1 MSVQGRTVL
10 VLEDEPI
17 IAFALEDML
26 IECGAT
32 PLFCGSLEVA
42 HATLQSSHPDV
53 AILDVN
59 IHGERS
65 YPVAE
70 ALAER
75 AIPFIFATGY
85 GSALH
90 PPHFAKVPT
99 ISKPYRMREVEQ
111 AFAAL
116 CAQTGNAGR
125 P

>member
-17 IAFALEDML
+17 IAFALEDLL

-32 PLFCGSLEVA
+32 PLSCASLEVA
-42 HATLQSSHPDV
+42 HATLKSSEPDL

-65 YPVAE
+65 YPVTE

-75 AIPFIFATGY
+75 GIPFILATGY

-90 PPHFAKVPT
+90 PPRFAGVPT
-99 ISKPYRMREVEQ
+99 ISKPYRMAEVEQ

-116 CAQTGNAGR
+116 SAQTANASRG
-125 P
+125 

>member
-1 MSVQGRTVL
+1 MKMEGQTVL

-17 IAFALEDML
+17 IGFALEDML
-26 IECGAT
+26 IDRGAA
-32 PLFCGSLEVA
+32 PLICGSLDVA
-42 HATLQSSHPDV
+42 HRTLASSQPDV

-75 AIPFIFATGY
+75 GIPFIFATGY
-85 GSALH
+85 GCAVH
-90 PPHFAKVPT
+90 PPEFAGVPT
-99 ISKPYRMREVEQ
+99 ISKPYRLTEVEQ

-116 CAQTGNAGR
+116 SEEARG
-125 P
+125 